1 MSTRDSTELVISNEP
16 QFFFDNSLLEEA
28 QNVTRT
34 MHSPQKDPLN
44 PLIKCDQAWEHVV
57 DFNSSDYQVWQD
69 TETNQFHC
77 IYRDL
82 NIDSEKLARVG
93 GTIIDWNISRFRQLY
108 ARSDDGLTWEKPP
121 LGLVTENGKDTNILL
136 GSEEFGNAWGFAPIE
151 DPLEPN
157 PNRKFKAIFFHGPP
171 GFAVADE
178 QPGAQMRSASSPDG
192 VHWTVDED
200 QPTFGSSGSRLGDVN
215 FPFFNPETQTY
226 LSNTRHPLLELAP
239 RTREPNATVLGGS
252 PGFDPVMDTP
262 NRRAVRRIFQSES
275 PDLRRWSTPRLIL
288 APDPAFDNL
297 DDGLYG
303 MWPLRVGNEWLGF
316 IQVFHMVSNTS
327 DIQLAHSRDGKNW
340 TRLVPGKPWLTNGT
354 RGTWDEFQIFTP
366 RVIPHGD
373 EMWVYYGGASCHHD
387 WWMVGRQEGLDV
399 EEAYDSSKVQ
409 EGLGLARLRLNGF
422 FSIGAH
428 RVREGMLATQP
439 LIAAGDTLVI
449 NGACGPDG
457 YIKVEVANVR
467 NEVLPGKSLDQCD
480 PFTAD
485 DTSHVVTWNGDHK
498 IPVPSPA
505 AASTVSGYTSRP
517 EHRRFRFI
525 MRDAE
530 LYTFQITDS
539 PVTR

>member
-1 MSTRDSTELVISNEP
+1 LPPLDSTELIIGTAP
-16 QFFFDNSLLEEA
+16 QFFFDNGLIEEI

-34 MHSPQKDPLN
+34 VHSPQKHLQN
-44 PLIKCDQAWEHVV
+44 PLIRRDQAWEHVV
-57 DFNSSDYQVWQD
+57 DFNSSDYQVWKD
-69 TETNQFHC
+69 NETGRFHC

-82 NIDSEKLARVG
+82 NIDTEKLARVG

-108 ARSDDGLTWEKPP
+108 ARSEDGLTWTKPT
-121 LGLVTENGKDTNILL
+121 LGFIHDKGHDTNILL
-136 GSEEFGNAWGFAPIE
+136 GSEEFGNVWGFAPIE
-151 DPLEPN
+151 DPLETDPA
-157 PNRKFKAIFFHGPP
+157 RKFKAIFFHAPP

-178 QPGAQMRSASSPDG
+178 HPGAHIRSASSPDG
-192 VHWTVDED
+192 VRWTVDEEP
-200 QPTFGSSGSRLGDVN
+200 PTFGSSGSRLGDVN

-239 RTREPNATVLGGS
+239 RSRKPNSTVLGGS
-252 PGFDPVMDTP
+252 PGFDPTMDTP

-275 PDLRRWSTPRLIL
+275 PDLRQWSTPRLIL
-288 APDPAFDNL
+288 APDPTFDNL

-340 TRLVPGKPWLTNGT
+340 TRLAPGKPWLTNGPI
-354 RGTWDEFQIFTP
+354 GSWDEFQIFTP
-366 RVIPHGD
+366 RIIPQGN

-387 WWMVGRQEGLDV
+387 WWMVGQQEGLDV
-399 EEAYDSSKVQ
+399 EEAYDISKVQ

-422 FSIGAH
+422 ISIGAH

-439 LIAAGDTLVI
+439 LIAAGDTLVL

-457 YIKVEVANVR
+457 YIKVEVADVH
-467 NEVLPGKSLDQCD
+467 NEVLPGRGADHCD
-480 PFTAD
+480 PFTND
-485 DTSHVVTWNGDHK
+485 STSHVVTWNGDSK
-498 IPVPSPA
+498 VPLPESSA
-505 AASTVSGYTSRP
+505 DRAVSGYKSRP

-525 MRDAE
+525 MRNAE
-530 LYTFQITDS
+530 LYTFQVIS
-539 PVTR
+539 Q